1 MYRPSNKFSLQSLL
15 KYKFKY
21 FKIPSSGSFI
31 LFKKIFFNIK
41 KPFNNSISKYDW
53 QYIVSALLLILVF
66 IFTDLI
72 RAFDKDFFYFVP
84 RLISEQPYR
93 IFTSTLVH
101 ADLNHLLSNLGGIII
116 TRYLLMRLGI
126 KSRFFYLKF
135 ILICSFLNFFIT
147 WIYEKILSYF
157 FNIYPNYAALGF
169 SGIIYALFGFLLLT
183 SFYGKSYFLGKK
195 IGLKSNYEVQKML
208 KGICFIGLIFSF
220 LPGVSLLGHISG
232 FIAGCYLFLI

>member
-1 MYRPSNKFSLQSLL
+1 M
-15 KYKFKY
+15 
-21 FKIPSSGSFI
+21 
-31 LFKKIFFNIK
+31 
-41 KPFNNSISKYDW
+41 PFNNSISKYDW
-53 QYIVSALLLILVF
+53 QYIISALLLILVF

-72 RAFDKDFFYFVP
+72 RAFDKEFFYFVP

-93 IFTSTLVH
+93 IFTSNLVH

-147 WIYEKILSYF
+147 WVYEKILSYF
-157 FNIYPNYAALGF
+157 FDIYPNYAALGF

-183 SFYGKSYFLGKK
+183 SFYGKNYFLGKK
-195 IGLKSNYEVQKML
+195 ISLKSNDEVQKMS
-208 KGICFIGLIFSF
+208 KTICLIGFIFSF
-220 LPGVSLLGHISG
+220 VPGVRLLGHISG
-232 FIAGCYLFLI
+232 FIAGCFLFLI